1 MCSISGVING
11 DLKTLKKMIS
21 TQSHRAPD
29 DQGVFVE
36 NNIFIGMGRLKII
49 DLKSEN
55 LCPYIDDDIVVSY
68 VLLMPS

>member
-29 DQGVFVE
+29 DQGYL
-36 NNIFIGMGRLKII
+36 LKII
-49 DLKSEN
+49 YL
-55 LCPYIDDDIVVSY
+55 
-68 VLLMPS
+68 